1 MSHSDQTTKGKHTC
15 LTHKGWE
22 FPARKKT
29 ISDYPIWI
37 SKFGF
42 SDQQHLE
49 QESGFGLLF
58 FFLEVIPK
66 KLRGREGEGEKA
78 NKQGVGNWGSILLG
92 AFSEKLEHVSELVP

>member
-1 MSHSDQTTKGKHTC
+1 MIIPYGYLSLVS
-15 LTHKGWE
+15 LT
-22 FPARKKT
+22 
-29 ISDYPIWI
+29 SNIWN
-37 SKFGF
+37 KN
-42 SDQQHLE
+42 L
-49 QESGFGLLF
+49 GLGCFF